1 MTRIEQVGA
10 ADHVVELADAQLG
23 HDAAHFFG
31 NEEKVVHHML
41 GLAGELLAQ
50 HRVLRGHADRAG
62 VEVAFA
68 HHDAAFNHQRCR
80 GKTKLVGTKQRADDD
95 VAAGLHLTIN
105 LDPDA
110 AAQAVQNQGLL
121 GFRQPY
127 FPGTAGVLD
136 GRPGRSAGAAI
147 VPGNHHMITL
157 ALGHARSDG
166 ADTDL
171 ADQLDADARMRRH
184 IFEVVNQLRQV
195 FDRVNVVVRRRRNQ
209 ADARNRVAQATDVV
223 RHLAARQLTAFTG
236 LGTLRHLDLNLIG
249 TAEVL
254 GGHAKSARSDL
265 LDARAQ

>member
-1 MTRIEQVGA
+1 
-10 ADHVVELADAQLG
+10 
-23 HDAAHFFG
+23 
-31 NEEKVVHHML
+31 ML

-50 HRVLRGHADRAG
+50 HRVLRGHAHRAG
-62 VEVAFA
+62 VEMAFA
-68 HHDAAFNHQRCR
+68 HHDAAFDHQRCR
-80 GKTKLVGTKQRADDD
+80 GKTKLVSAEQRTNDN
-95 VAAGLHLTIN
+95 VTTGLHLAVD

-110 AAQAVQNQGLL
+110 AAQTVEYQRLL
-121 GFRQPY
+121 GFRQTD
-127 FPGTAGVLD
+127 FPRAAGVLD
-136 GRPGRSAGAAI
+136 GRPGRSAGATI
-147 VPGNHHMITL
+147 VPSDHHMVTL
-157 ALGHARSDG
+157 AFGNARSDG

-195 FDRVNVVVRRRRNQ
+195 FDRVNIVVRRRRNQ